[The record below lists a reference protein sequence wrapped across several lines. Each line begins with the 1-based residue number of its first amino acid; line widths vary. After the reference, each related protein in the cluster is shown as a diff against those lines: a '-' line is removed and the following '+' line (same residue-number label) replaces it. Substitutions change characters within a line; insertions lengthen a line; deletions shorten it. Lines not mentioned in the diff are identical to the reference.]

1 MNVIKRL
8 TRINIWF
15 QGNLGETSA
24 EARDRDVREKQA
36 KTSILMI
43 DEEERR
49 ERGGE
54 STQEFP

>member
-24 EARDRDVREKQA
+24 KARNRNVEEKQA
-36 KTSILMI
+36 KTSILRI

-49 ERGGE
+49 ERGVE

>member
-8 TRINIWF
+8 TRINRWF
-15 QGNLGETSA
+15 QGNRGETSA
-24 EARDRDVREKQA
+24 EARNRNVEEERA
-36 KTSILMI
+36 KTSILRI

-49 ERGGE
+49 ERGVE